1 MEGAGPKHGW
11 RRARPIKILA
21 AAAVA
26 VFLAAAGT
34 TVLLPH
40 ARPGRILVHVL
51 PVGQDMSSATA
62 IAADGPDVWVAN
74 ETDRGG
80 GSVTELNASNG
91 SWIQTLSDGTWI
103 HSLLGGC
110 IPGVLASGGY
120 HFSNPGLIAAV
131 GTHIWVFGSNGVT
144 VLTAPVTRPR
154 PRSAARTR
162 GRAVAR
168 RRPACSLRV
177 YVRLIYFAI
186 NGQCAQGGGDVS
198 RTRYARNG
206 ELRIAYE
213 LRGKL
218 NWRRPWLVLVQ
229 GMALDRSGWGP
240 VLAKLR
246 RHFRL
251 VLVDN
256 RGSGRSGL
264 PAASFDVAD
273 MAADVVAVLDGA
285 GIRRAHVMGASLG
298 GMVAQELA
306 IDHPERVDALVLAST
321 TPGWP
326 FAYPMPAASL
336 RLIAAAGSMTREVAL
351 RRHVENALSVRGGE
365 REPGLADRLVEHQRS
380 RQAAPGAWPAQAAA
394 GARYAGLLRQ
404 TRIRARTLVLQ
415 GAADTVVDPRN
426 GRLLA
431 SRIPGAQL
439 VIFPELGHLLFWQ
452 EPDGFADVVT
462 LFLLAGAKIN
472 NSASAAVPGSTG
484 HGRRVGEAPPPQ
496 RRRASRSR

>member
-1 MEGAGPKHGW
+1 M
-11 RRARPIKILA
+11 
-21 AAAVA
+21 
-26 VFLAAAGT
+26 
-34 TVLLPH
+34 
-40 ARPGRILVHVL
+40 
-51 PVGQDMSSATA
+51 
-62 IAADGPDVWVAN
+62 
-74 ETDRGG
+74 
-80 GSVTELNASNG
+80 
-91 SWIQTLSDGTWI
+91 
-103 HSLLGGC
+103 
-110 IPGVLASGGY
+110 
-120 HFSNPGLIAAV
+120 
-131 GTHIWVFGSNGVT
+131 
-144 VLTAPVTRPR
+144 
-154 PRSAARTR
+154 
-162 GRAVAR
+162 
-168 RRPACSLRV
+168 
-177 YVRLIYFAI
+177 
-186 NGQCAQGGGDVS
+186 S
-198 RTRYARNG
+198 RTRYARGG

-218 NWRRPWLVLVQ
+218 HWRRPWLVLIQ

-240 VLAKLR
+240 VLRKLR

-285 GIRRAHVMGASLG
+285 GIRQAHVMGVSLG

-306 IDHPERVDALVLAST
+306 IEHPRRVDALVLVST

-336 RLIAAAGSMTREVAL
+336 RLIAAGGGMTREVAL
-351 RRHVENALSVRGGE
+351 RRHVENALSARGGE
-365 REPGLADRLVEHQRS
+365 REHGLADRLVELQRS
-380 RQAAPGAWPAQAAA
+380 RPAAPGAWPAQAAA

-426 GRLLA
+426 AKLLA
-431 SRIPGAQL
+431 GRIPGAQL

-452 EPDGFADVVT
+452 EPDSFADVVT

-472 NSASAAVPGSTG
+472 KSAPAAVPEPRVTAGQ
-484 HGRRVGEAPPPQ
+484 VGEAPPPQ
-496 RRRASRSR
+496 RRPASRSR